1 MKVYNLQQL
10 LDNHRSGLYSF
21 TFNNVTV
28 VKPLEFGAVF
38 GYKLSRNKKRT
49 YWYEKI

>member
-10 LDNHRSGLYSF
+10 LDKHMSGLYSF

-28 VKPLEFGAVF
+28 VKPPELGAVF
-38 GYKLSRNKKRT
+38 TYKLPDWERT
-49 YWYEKI
+49 YWYEKV